1 MEEINYSPY
10 QSNSHMSDHLLLRL
24 NEKRYKH
31 LLIKH
36 GEMKGSLNNYQK
48 DKYFKQ
54 YLSNQYYRP
63 ENSIME
69 GFNNNQ
75 KNYDTLY
82 NQQQNMKNTGDEISS
97 LQKDINDKQLD
108 INYYKF
114 MNFIIIGVIVFIGSM
129 LIMPSFGLAATF
141 LFVFF
146 PMLFIFLF
154 ELFDI
159 FFII

>member
-69 GFNNNQ
+69 GFNNKQ
-75 KNYDTLY
+75 QQYDTLHK
-82 NQQQNMKNTGDEISS
+82 QQQNMNNTGDEISS

-108 INYYKF
+108 INYGTKY
-114 MNFIIIGVIVFIGSM
+114 
-129 LIMPSFGLAATF
+129 
-141 LFVFF
+141 VFF
-146 PMLFIFLF
+146 NHC
-154 ELFDI
+154 
-159 FFII
+159 